1 MFFRYKV
8 EKGEIIETVL
18 ENFQGIVIGGG
29 GLKGLSFL
37 GAIEYFRECEVLNN
51 LRVFAGT
58 SAGAIICLL
67 LVLGYSPKEQ
77 LELNLN
83 VSYLKMKTVQ
93 NILQSQSLLDF
104 TNLVTGLEDLCRL
117 KLNKIPTF
125 LELFE
130 HTGKSL
136 RVVSYNASKNSQQ
149 IFSETTTP
157 SCLVT
162 EAVKF
167 SCAIPL
173 IFEPQKS
180 GEGDFYFDG
189 GLINNLPVDAAWDVD
204 KILLISTASPG
215 IHHDEISFSDIVQL
229 LISVPTVSSDFLR
242 LQHFRLNNPEKCVF
256 HVHLEHSFSPTAT
269 LGMNY
274 EEKLNC
280 FKTGYMFAKG
290 I

>member
-18 ENFQGIVIGGG
+18 HKFQGIVIGGG

-37 GAIEYFRECEVLNN
+37 GVLEYFRECDLLND
-51 LRVFAGT
+51 LRIYAGT

-67 LVLGYSPKEQ
+67 MILNFSPREQ
-77 LELNLN
+77 LDLNLN
-83 VSYLKMKTVQ
+83 TSFLKLKPVQ
-93 NILQSQSLLDF
+93 SVFQSQSLLDF
-104 TNLVTGLEDLCRL
+104 TDLVNGLEDLCRQ
-117 KLNKIPTF
+117 KLNRVPTF

-130 HTGKSL
+130 QTGKSL
-136 RVVSYNASKNSQQ
+136 RVVSYNASKNIQET
-149 IFSETTTP
+149 FSETTTP

-167 SCAIPL
+167 SCSIPL
-173 IFEPQKS
+173 IFEPQRSK
-180 GEGDFYFDG
+180 EGDFYFDG
-189 GLINNLPVDAAWDVD
+189 GLVNNLPIDAASDAD
-204 KILLISTASPG
+204 TILVISTACPALT
-215 IHHDEISFSDIVQL
+215 DNLSFSDVVQMV
-229 LISVPTVSSDFLR
+229 ISVPTSSSDFVR
-242 LQHFRLNNPEKCVF
+242 LQHFKIDYPEKWIH

-269 LGMNY
+269 LGMKY